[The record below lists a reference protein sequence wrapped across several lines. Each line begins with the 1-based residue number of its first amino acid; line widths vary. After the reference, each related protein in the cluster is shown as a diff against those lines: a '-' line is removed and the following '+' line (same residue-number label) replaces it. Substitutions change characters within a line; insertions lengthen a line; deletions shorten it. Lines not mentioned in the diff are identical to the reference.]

1 MSFSSAAL
9 DFLFENWSRND
20 RAWYHENKERYKTL
34 VQEPFIQF
42 VHDLQPTMLD
52 IDPVMDVSEKRI
64 SRVYRDARIIGSG
77 PFFRDHIWCT
87 FGRGRDVYWGYP
99 CYYFELSP
107 RGFNYGMGYYVPAK
121 ETVEAIRS
129 LILSDDKSFRRAFKA
144 HRIQKVFTLE
154 GESYKRNHFPD
165 APEAYW
171 DWLNH
176 KSFSWN
182 CSSDNFDLLFS
193 EDLSA
198 KAAEDFTSIA
208 PIYHFLIKAESSWR
222 DSA

>member
-1 MSFSSAAL
+1 MPFTPAAL

-20 RAWYHENKERYKTL
+20 RGWYHENKELFKTQ

-42 VHDLQPTMLD
+42 VRALQPTMLD

-64 SRVYRDARIIGSG
+64 SRVYRDARVIGNG

-107 RGFNYGMGYYVPAK
+107 RGFTYGMGYYAAAK
-121 ETVEAIRS
+121 ETVEAIRRM
-129 LILSDDKSFRRAFKA
+129 ILADDKDFRKAFRVHKK
-144 HRIQKVFTLE
+144 QKVFTLD

-165 APEAYW
+165 APEEYW
-171 DWLNH
+171 DWLNR

-182 CSSDNFDLLFS
+182 CASNDFDLLFS
-193 EDLSA
+193 AELSA
-198 KAAEDFTSIA
+198 KIAADFKLIA

>member
-1 MSFSSAAL
+1 
-9 DFLFENWSRND
+9 
-20 RAWYHENKERYKTL
+20 
-34 VQEPFIQF
+34 
-42 VHDLQPTMLD
+42 
-52 IDPVMDVSEKRI
+52 
-64 SRVYRDARIIGSG
+64 
-77 PFFRDHIWCT
+77 
-87 FGRGRDVYWGYP
+87 
-99 CYYFELSP
+99 
-107 RGFNYGMGYYVPAK
+107 MGYYVPAK

-144 HRIQKVFTLE
+144 HRRQKVFTLE
-154 GESYKRNHFPD
+154 GERYKRNHFPD

-171 DWLNH
+171 DWLNR